1 MSPRPRQP
9 PLEKELLDRV
19 YTRSK
24 RSIADVART
33 LGVSPRRVGDSLDF
47 HDIPRHAKAPR
58 DKTFVNAD
66 VVIYLYVEKEWA
78 YGRIAQLFGVGHQR
92 IREVLDAYDVPIR
105 KTAPEDRKPQRAWVR
120 FEDVPVRKTFDGRVL
135 TKTVAILEC
144 GHRSPIRR
152 TALKVTDP
160 TTLRFGCAACAKREE
175 QA

>member
-24 RSIADVART
+24 RSITDVART
-33 LGVSPRRVGDSLDF
+33 LGVARQRVADSLDF
-47 HDIPRHAKAPR
+47 HDIPRHEKAPR
-58 DKTFVNAD
+58 DRAFVPAD
-66 VVIYLYVEKEWA
+66 VVVYLYVEKEWA
-78 YGRIAQLFGVGHQR
+78 YSRIAQLFGVGHQR
-92 IREVLDAYDVPIR
+92 IRDVLDAHEVPIR

-120 FEDVPVRKTFDGRVL
+120 FEEVPVRKTFDGRIL

-144 GHRSPIRR
+144 GHRSPTRR
-152 TALKVTDP
+152 NALKVADP
-160 TTLRFGCAACAKREE
+160 TTLRYGCAACAQKEE